1 MQIII
6 GGDCNIDPSECQSDF
21 EDLLIKEEVII
32 SSENHPPGR
41 CAASRFPR
49 DHATGFYADILR
61 LNLKVSRQLPSLL
74 HREGDAP
81 APLTIALWECS

>member
-21 EDLLIKEEVII
+21 EDLLMKEEGDHLVRKPPTRTVRREPII
-32 SSENHPPGR
+32 
-41 CAASRFPR
+41 R
-49 DHATGFYADILR
+49 DHATGFYTDIFR